1 MGERFRRK
9 GEAMTFKDWL
19 EKVYLAAVAKGYSRQ
34 ELNDAQ
40 IDYIDG
46 SWRSTSDREVCV
58 IINKISK
65 KLHVGIT

>member
-1 MGERFRRK
+1 
-9 GEAMTFKDWL
+9 MTFKDWL

-46 SWRSTSDREVCV
+46 SWRSTSDREVIV
-58 IINKISK
+58 KLKTIGG